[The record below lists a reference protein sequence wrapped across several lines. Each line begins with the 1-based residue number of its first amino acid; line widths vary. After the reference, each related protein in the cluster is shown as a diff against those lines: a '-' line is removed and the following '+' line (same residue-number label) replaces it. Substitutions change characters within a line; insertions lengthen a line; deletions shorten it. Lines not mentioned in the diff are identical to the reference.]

1 MPSDSSPES
10 RFNLTM
16 NIDVHAHYV
25 PTGSLE
31 MAARIGARHG
41 LEVHTADGG
50 HTVLLRDGKPFL
62 NQAKAEFSNLDLRLS
77 IMDRQGIDMQVLSPA
92 GSYFFYWMAAADS
105 LEYARWLNDRLGDA
119 VAKFPQRFVALASVP
134 MQEPLRAAAELE
146 RVVSRLG
153 FRGAEI
159 ASNINGRYLDDPALE
174 PFWQAAQALDAVIFI
189 HPNQVVGAERMKDYN
204 LTNLIGN
211 PTDTSLAAAK
221 LIFSGVLE
229 RFPRLTLLL
238 AHAGGFLP
246 YTWGRLD
253 RGYAIQNS
261 GKRNISKAPSD
272 YVKLLYFDTITHS
285 PMALQYLIGNFGAD
299 RVLLGSDYPY
309 DMGDPEPLTS
319 LSSSNLDP
327 AQMRQVA
334 GANARKLFHIDS

>member
-1 MPSDSSPES
+1 
-10 RFNLTM
+10 
-16 NIDVHAHYV
+16 
-25 PTGSLE
+25 
-31 MAARIGARHG
+31 MAARIGARHA

-50 HTVLLRDGKPFL
+50 HPALLRDGKPFL

-77 IMDRQGIDMQVLSPA
+77 IMDQQGIDMQVLSPA

-105 LEYARWLNDRLGDA
+105 LEYARWLNDRLADA
-119 VAKFPQRFVALASVP
+119 AAKFPRRFVALASVP

-211 PTDTSLAAAK
+211 PTDTSLAVAK

-229 RFPRLTLLL
+229 RFPRLILLL

-253 RGYAIQNS
+253 RGYTIQNS

-319 LSSSNLDP
+319 LSSSHLDP
-327 AQMRQVA
+327 TQMQQVA